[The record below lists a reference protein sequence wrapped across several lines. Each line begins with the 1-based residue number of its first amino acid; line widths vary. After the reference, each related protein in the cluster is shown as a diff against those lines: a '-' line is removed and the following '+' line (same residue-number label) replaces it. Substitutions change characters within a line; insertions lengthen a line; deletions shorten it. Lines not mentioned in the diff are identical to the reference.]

1 MCYGCEVII
10 VSRVMW
16 RECMLSHTHTHTHTH
31 SNSPGYLWHWRGEDV
46 WIIQRIHK
54 TQQFD
59 VL

>member
-10 VSRVMW
+10 VSGVMW
-16 RECMLSHTHTHTHTH
+16 RECMLSHTH

-54 TQQFD
+54 TQQFV